1 MEIDI
6 GVYSSGMGRL
16 LKQATATQ
24 FRLIFG
30 KRLLLFKYVAIRT
43 DSCSNV
49 SGQDY
54 NPESLTRLLSLSQ
67 PQLFAEHK
75 GCGRLPVVVRNNR
88 AHRFGGGLFQVSS
101 LSHTPY
107 IPSQKTGPKG

>member
-1 MEIDI
+1 MEFDI
-6 GVYSSGMGRL
+6 GAFCLGMGRL
-16 LKQATATQ
+16 FKQATPTR
-24 FRLIFG
+24 FRLAFK
-30 KRLLLFKYVAIRT
+30 KRLFLLKYVAIRT
-43 DSCSNV
+43 DVCSGV

-88 AHRFGGGLFQVSS
+88 ADRFGGGLFQVSS

-107 IPSQKTGPKG
+107 TTSQKTGPKG

>member
-88 AHRFGGGLFQVSS
+88 ADRFGGGLFQVSS

-107 IPSQKTGPKG
+107 TPSQKTGPKG